1 MLDGIKL
8 FSKYDAVLTK
18 YVVSLICPVGLM
30 LVLAV
35 NYSGLSLACG
45 DSFIVVDEVYND
57 ERIFY
62 RSAQLICIAIQPS
75 GWTLLKSAEG

>member
-1 MLDGIKL
+1 MASAQLRVGPERYVFGLLSPMLDGIKL

-45 DSFIVVDEVYND
+45 DSFIVVDLSTTMKES
-57 ERIFY
+57 F
-62 RSAQLICIAIQPS
+62 
-75 GWTLLKSAEG
+75 